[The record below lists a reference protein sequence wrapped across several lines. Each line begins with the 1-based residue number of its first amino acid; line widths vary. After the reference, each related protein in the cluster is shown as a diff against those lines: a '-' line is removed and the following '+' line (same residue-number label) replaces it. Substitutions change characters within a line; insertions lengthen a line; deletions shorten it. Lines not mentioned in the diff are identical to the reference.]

1 LNQSD
6 NPFRPPEAEIEPV
19 HRTDQG
25 QLLADPRAVPAGNG
39 LEWISAGWELFK
51 ASPWLWIGML
61 LVTFAC
67 FMVASF
73 IPLVGMLSSWLF
85 PMFLGGWMIGC
96 QRMADSGELLFE
108 DLFAGFSRHFKPLAI
123 ASLIYLGATVV
134 LTIVAMVIA
143 GMVGFGVAMLSGGD
157 GATTMVIAIL
167 LGALIAMAL
176 MVPLLMM
183 IWFAPALIVLNQV
196 APVEALKMSF
206 QGCLRNIMPFL
217 VYGLVGMAMMIVGMI
232 PLLLGLL
239 VAYPVLMCAV
249 YTSYRD
255 VFLEEGGA

>member
-1 LNQSD
+1 MNPTD
-6 NPFRPPEAEIEPV
+6 NPFQPPEAEIEPI
-19 HRTDQG
+19 HHTDQG
-25 QLLADPRAVPAGNG
+25 QLLSDPRAVPAGNG
-39 LEWISAGWELFK
+39 LDWISAGWELFK

-73 IPLVGMLSSWLF
+73 IPLLGMLSSWLF

-96 QRMADSGELLFE
+96 QRLADSGELLFE
-108 DLFAGFSRHFKPLAI
+108 DLFAGFSQHFKPLAI

-134 LTIVAMVIA
+134 FTILAMVLA
-143 GMVGFGVAMLSGGD
+143 GGLGFGVAMLSGAD
-157 GATTMVIAIL
+157 STATIAVAVM
-167 LGALIAMAL
+167 LGMLVALAL

-196 APVEALKMSF
+196 EPVDALKKSF
-206 QGCLRNIMPFL
+206 QACLRNIGPFL
-217 VYGLVGMAMMIVGMI
+217 IYGLVGLLMLIVGMI

-239 VAYPVLMCAV
+239 VVYPVLMCAI
-249 YTSYRD
+249 YTGYRD
-255 VFLEEGGA
+255 IFLEEGGA